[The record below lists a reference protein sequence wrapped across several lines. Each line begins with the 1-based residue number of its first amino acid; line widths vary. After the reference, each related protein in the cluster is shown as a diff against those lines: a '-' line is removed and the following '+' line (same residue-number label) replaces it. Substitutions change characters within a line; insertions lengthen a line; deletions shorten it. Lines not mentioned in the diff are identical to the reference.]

1 MARVITTEPLKIQ
14 ERTTVCKNCNSKV
27 AFNEKEVF
35 LDLSYGASL
44 ALTVIIIF
52 ILAYSK
58 LLNTCSYECKIIE
71 DIS

>member
-35 LDLSYGASL
+35 LDLSYGPGHDGEESVKCPQCNSVLHIGEFHA
-44 ALTVIIIF
+44 T
-52 ILAYSK
+52 
-58 LLNTCSYECKIIE
+58 EHM
-71 DIS
+71 

>member
-35 LDLSYGASL
+35 W
-44 ALTVIIIF
+44 I
-52 ILAYSK
+52 
-58 LLNTCSYECKIIE
+58 
-71 DIS
+71 